1 MAGEVVRV
9 CANLAR
15 MTGVSRASRRRV
27 AHGQHWWFGLVALML
42 ASSYLLDGPS
52 DMEAIQATADAKN
65 DAIKSAAI
73 SPINTG
79 ARGQNDQQTIVAAV
93 QP

>member
-1 MAGEVVRV
+1 MNAGQ
-9 CANLAR
+9 R
-15 MTGVSRASRRRV
+15 MLIQV
-27 AHGQHWWFGLVALML
+27 AAIFGAMIIAAILCL
-42 ASSYLLDGPS
+42 SSLLDGPS
-52 DMEAIQATADAKN
+52 DIEAIQATADAKN

-73 SPINTG
+73 SPIDTG